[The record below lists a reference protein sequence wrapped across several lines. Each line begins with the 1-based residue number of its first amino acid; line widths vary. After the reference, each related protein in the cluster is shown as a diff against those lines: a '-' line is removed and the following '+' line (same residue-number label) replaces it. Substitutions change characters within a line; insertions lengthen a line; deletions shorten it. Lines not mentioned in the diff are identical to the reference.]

1 MLEFKKVTFE
11 DLPVLNEFFK
21 AEGSFVCEHTMGVLY
36 MWGDRLNYEYCFN
49 EGLLYL
55 RTDRKGERI
64 FYMPIGKGDKSKSLP
79 KIAACAK
86 EQNMHLTFFAASAEQ
101 LDMLRKEFPD
111 MQVKEGHGDYIYAA
125 SDLINLPGKKYHS
138 KKNHINRF
146 KRENPSYGFYDID
159 EKAIPRLQA
168 FLEGFYMTREK
179 LQPLF
184 YAEKRYVEN
193 VLANYFKLDLLGA
206 YLEVDGKV
214 AGFAIGEK
222 RNNILFVHIEKAYVE
237 INGAYA
243 MLNREFAARF
253 ASDVEYINREDDA
266 GDEGLRK
273 AKLSYNPVMMAPKYL
288 VKIF

>member
-11 DLPVLNEFFK
+11 DLPILNEYFK
-21 AEGSFVCEHTMGVLY
+21 IEGSFVCEHTMGVLY
-36 MWGDRLNYEYCFN
+36 MWGDRLNYEYCIHD
-49 EGLLYL
+49 GLLYL
-55 RTDRKGERI
+55 RTDRRGERT
-64 FYMPIGKGDKSKSLP
+64 FYMPIGKGDKRGSLP

-86 EQNMHLTFFAASAEQ
+86 EQNMRLTFFAGSNED
-101 LDMLRKEFPD
+101 LEMLGEAFPD
-111 MQVKEGHGDYIYAA
+111 MKVNEAPGDYIYLS
-125 SDLINLPGKKYHS
+125 SDLINLSGKKFHS
-138 KKNHINRF
+138 KRNHISRF
-146 KRENPSYGFYDID
+146 LRENESYVLKDID
-159 EKAIPRLQA
+159 EQSIPRLQA